1 MIGLGSDENSFVHE
15 DFGAGKIP
23 EIKSVNKIG
32 GGDSAFGKLLLS
44 DLNLSTGFPQDR
56 K

>member
-1 MIGLGSDENSFVHE
+1 MIGLGSDKNSFVHE

-23 EIKSVNKIG
+23 EIAKNG
-32 GGDSAFGKLLLS
+32 GGKLAFGKLRLT
-44 DLNLSTGFPQDR
+44 DFNLSTGFPHDR